1 MKKILIGK
9 IVSDKMQKTVV
20 VQIDRK
26 VRHPLYQKLV
36 KKTKKLKADT
46 NNLNLVYGQIVKIEQ
61 TRPISKDKYFKVI
74 EIIQEAVPEK
84 ISEDTLKKEEKVE
97 EVKVVET
104 VETKSEV
111 VKEKK
116 TRVKKEKT
124 K

>member
-26 VRHPLYQKLV
+26 VRHPLYQKLL

-46 NNLNLVYGQIVKIEQ
+46 NGLNLVYGQVVKIEE
-61 TRPISKDKYFKVI
+61 TRPLSKDKYFKVI
-74 EIIQEAVPEK
+74 EILQDAAPEK

-116 TRVKKEKT
+116 TRVKKEAK